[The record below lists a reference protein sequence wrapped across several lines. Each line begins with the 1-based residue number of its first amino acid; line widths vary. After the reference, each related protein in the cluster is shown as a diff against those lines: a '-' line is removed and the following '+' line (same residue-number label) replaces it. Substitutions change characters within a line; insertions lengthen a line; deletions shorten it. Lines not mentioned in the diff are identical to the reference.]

1 MKIRPLVYI
10 VPTAILL
17 VALLIGSSLL
27 FQVFLFL
34 IFTGVIA
41 LLWVLLGTHGLRVE
55 QGDIPVYSHAGSSFT
70 SELIVKNESVF
81 PKWLLK
87 ANIQNNIPGFSP
99 PTILNLPGRGVQPWQ
114 NTLTCRTR
122 GLFHVGP
129 LTVTAGDPFGLFS
142 RQKQIGNQQSIIV
155 YPKIVD
161 LPLFHTSLSSLVD
174 FGRSAGGR
182 RISQISPSA
191 SSVREMVSG
200 DSQEHI
206 HWRSTAHTGKLMVKV
221 FDAEHSSE
229 ETKNAWIVLDMNE
242 KTHVGQREESTD
254 EYAVTIAASLV
265 KKYLDE
271 GMHTGLDIS
280 SDKGDSFSPN
290 TGTSHFNKML
300 ETMALVQAKGNIPM
314 AEFLH
319 DFGRFGNHSTVVV
332 ITPDSGDAVLQE
344 LRRMKNY
351 GHTVVAIFLDRS
363 TFDSGNAP
371 EQAVHNLGS
380 AGIQVYVVKKGDNLA
395 RALDSSVALWYSR
408 YV

>member
-1 MKIRPLVYI
+1 
-10 VPTAILL
+10 
-17 VALLIGSSLL
+17 
-27 FQVFLFL
+27 
-34 IFTGVIA
+34 
-41 LLWVLLGTHGLRVE
+41 
-55 QGDIPVYSHAGSSFT
+55 
-70 SELIVKNESVF
+70 
-81 PKWLLK
+81 
-87 ANIQNNIPGFSP
+87 
-99 PTILNLPGRGVQPWQ
+99 
-114 NTLTCRTR
+114 
-122 GLFHVGP
+122 
-129 LTVTAGDPFGLFS
+129 VTAGDPFGLFF

-242 KTHVGQREESTD
+242 KTQVGQGEESTD